1 MSNHIHLQL
10 ETINFPPGKIMQY
23 VLSNYANYYNSK
35 YKYRGHLWEGRYKAE
50 IINDD
55 TYMLQASRYIHLNP
69 VRANIVED
77 PLEYKWSSY
86 PTFMEKVV
94 FDLVSEYKILDYF
107 QGDKESQIMKYK
119 DYVDSELL
127 IIKAKQ
133 NKKTMRE
140 DLTKLQEGVVKDGN
154 SSQ

>member
-1 MSNHIHLQL
+1 
-10 ETINFPPGKIMQY
+10 MQY

-86 PTFMEKVV
+86 PTFMEKVA